1 MSTPCL
7 PTADGE
13 EDAPDER
20 QYPGFDTGTEQSK
33 RSYPQY
39 LSQTTVVRVRRHT
52 TLPQLMDFQWFID
65 RIDAAIVTRPKTV
78 VLLFL
83 VLTVCFATGFGSITT
98 ESGQGQ
104 FIEDLPSFQAVEDIN
119 EKFGSS
125 FGEVTTSTTLVQE
138 STNVLGKPAL
148 LDMLKTRER
157 ILDASGL
164 RATSVSTPAVTVATT
179 LDPDATTPE
188 AQYRAVERSTPAE
201 IAAAVREAADDP
213 GFTNSLSDD
222 FNRESASASAS
233 RGSVTH
239 AAGPGAGASGGPG
252 GGSDFPA
259 NRVDRINA
267 IAQDDASNIWVQG
280 TPPDTTGTTTALVL
294 PAALVL
300 IVLFLMVAYRDP
312 VDIGIGLLAIVMTL
326 VWTFGFI
333 GLAGIP
339 FAVLLIAVP
348 PILIAIGIDFG
359 IHSINRYREERVQ
372 GLNISDAM
380 SRTTNQMTV
389 AFAIVA
395 GTSAVG
401 FLSNIVSAFPPT
413 RDFGL
418 VAAAG
423 IGFTFLIFGIFVP
436 AVKVSV
442 DRARQRY
449 PIPTLATTP
458 LGSESSPL
466 GRLLSVGV
474 VVAKRGPLVFLLLM
488 TLVTVGGGVYATGVD
503 TGFSPDDFQPAEE
516 TPEYLQLLP
525 EAIRPPERFEYVRI
539 NNYLDRNFAQN
550 GQVLMYVEGPMTR
563 NTALEDIHRA
573 SQSPPETFR
582 ATDRQA
588 DSQSII
594 TVIQSRADR
603 DPEFRALVER
613 NDRNDN
619 GIPDQNLPVIYDAL
633 AQSPNSDIG
642 TFLSEDRRSAQVIY
656 TVDGEADDEV
666 VTDDAYSVAADYRAS
681 AQPTGSVIIF
691 DEAISLVLES
701 VIVSLILTLVGS
713 SAFLLVAY
721 WTLEGRPS
729 LGVVNVIPI
738 LVTVVAVVAS
748 MRALGIAFNAING
761 TILAIAVG
769 IGIDYAVHVVHRFAD
784 EYHERPLY
792 PALTRTVVGTGGAL
806 TGSMLTTVFGIGV
819 LALALNPALGVFG
832 VLISLSVLY
841 AYLSS
846 VFLLPSLLVIWE
858 RLATETETAVPLADA
873 VTDVFTDRGRPA
885 KGD

>member
-1 MSTPCL
+1 
-7 PTADGE
+7 
-13 EDAPDER
+13 
-20 QYPGFDTGTEQSK
+20 
-33 RSYPQY
+33 
-39 LSQTTVVRVRRHT
+39 
-52 TLPQLMDFQWFID
+52 MDFQWLID
-65 RIDAAIVTRPKTV
+65 RIDSAIVARPKTV

-83 VLTVCFATGFGSITT
+83 LLTVGFATGLGSITS

-119 EKFGSS
+119 EEFGPS
-125 FGEVTTSTTLVQE
+125 FQEETTSTTIVQE
-138 STNVLGKPAL
+138 SNNVLSKSAL

-157 ILDASGL
+157 ILDSSSL
-164 RATSVSTPAVTVATT
+164 RAESVSTPAETVATT
-179 LDPDATTPE
+179 LDPSATTPE
-188 AQYRAVERSTPAE
+188 AQHRAVELATATE
-201 IAAAVREAADDP
+201 IAVAVREAADDP

-233 RGSVTH
+233 QGSVTH
-239 AAGPGAGASGGPG
+239 RAGPGAGESGGPG
-252 GGSDFPA
+252 GGSEFPP
-259 NRVDRINA
+259 NRVERIDA
-267 IAQDDASNIWVQG
+267 LAQDEASNIWVQG
-280 TPPDTTGTTTALVL
+280 TPPDTTGTTTAVVL

-312 VDIGIGLLAIVMTL
+312 IDIGIGLLAILMTL
-326 VWTFGFI
+326 IWTFGFI

-359 IHSINRYREERVQ
+359 IHSINRYREERVR
-372 GLNISDAM
+372 GLNIGDAM

-401 FLSNIVSAFPPT
+401 FLSNVVSAFPPT
-413 RDFGL
+413 RDFGF

-423 IGFTFLIFGIFVP
+423 IAFTFLIFGIFVP

-474 VVAKRGPLVFLLLM
+474 GVAKRGPVVFLVFM

-539 NNYLDRNFAQN
+539 NNYLDRNFDQN
-550 GQVLMYVEGPMTR
+550 DQVLMYVEGPMIR
-563 NTALEDIHRA
+563 DTALEDVHRA

-582 ATDRQA
+582 ATERQA

-594 TVIQSRADR
+594 TVIQSRAER

-619 GIPDQNLPVIYDAL
+619 GIPDDNLPVIYDAL
-633 AQSPNSDIG
+633 AESPNSDLN
-642 TFLSEDRRSAQVIY
+642 TFLADDRRSAQVIY

-666 VTDDAYSVAADYRAS
+666 VTDDAYGVAASYRAS
-681 AQPTGSVIIF
+681 AQPTGSVVIF

-701 VIVSLILTLVGS
+701 VIASLILTLIGS

-738 LVTVVAVVAS
+738 LVTIVAVVAS
-748 MRALGIAFNAING
+748 MRALDIAFNAING

-784 EYHERPLY
+784 EYHDRPLY

-858 RLATETETAVPLADA
+858 RLATDTTIELPLIDIATDLIADQRHPSRE
-873 VTDVFTDRGRPA
+873 D
-885 KGD
+885 